1 MGRAKH
7 ISEATAAERVLRRR
21 KTYDL
26 EDEFAAHDE
35 CAFPREL
42 CIWIHRIQPVISA
55 SHIQHATTDLAA
67 VAVES
72 VPQMCV
78 ELPGVRA
85 RERLIRR
92 LKNRIHDARN
102 RVGC

>member
-67 VAVES
+67 VAVEWYPKCALNCQKS
-72 VPQMCV
+72 
-78 ELPGVRA
+78 ELGSA
-85 RERLIRR
+85 
-92 LKNRIHDARN
+92 
-102 RVGC
+102 